1 MKKEKFTREITIVVP
16 PSLFENFNQKCN
28 NKFKT
33 VSEVLRELMLSYVK
47 EEDEKNA

>member
-16 PSLFENFNQKCN
+16 PSLFEEFNKKCN

-33 VSEVLRELMLSYVK
+33 VSEVLRELMVSYIR
-47 EEDEKNA
+47 EDEKNG